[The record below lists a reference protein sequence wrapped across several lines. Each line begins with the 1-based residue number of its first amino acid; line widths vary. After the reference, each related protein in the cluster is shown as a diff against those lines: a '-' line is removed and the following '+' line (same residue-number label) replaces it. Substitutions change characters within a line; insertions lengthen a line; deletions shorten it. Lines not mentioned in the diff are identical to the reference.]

1 MKNFIHH
8 DFPVV
13 KRITL
18 PDIRLYE
25 TPNGDR
31 YPSVTT
37 VTGQLNKHHID
48 AWRKRVGDAVADRI
62 SKQAADRGTRI
73 HSYCESFL
81 LGESLEV
88 DMFDYDFWKTMKPVV
103 DRIDNIH
110 ALEAM
115 LYSDQ
120 LRMAGTV
127 DCIGEYD
134 GLLSVIDFKTSK
146 KPKQR
151 EDIEHYFIQA
161 TAYSV
166 MFEEL
171 FGIVIKDI
179 TIIIGVDDAEPQVFQ
194 AQRKNYIKKLVD
206 LRQLH
211 TKNSV
216 H

>member
-37 VTGQLNKHHID
+37 VTGQLNKQHID

-88 DMFDYDFWKTMKPVV
+88 DMFDHDFWKTMKPVV
-103 DRIDNIH
+103 DKIDNIH

-146 KPKQR
+146 KPKHR

-171 FGIVIKDI
+171 FGIAIKDI

-194 AQRKNYIKKLVD
+194 AQRKNYIKKLVE
-206 LRQLH
+206 LRHLH

>member
-1 MKNFIHH
+1 MKQFIRHE
-8 DFPVV
+8 FPVV

-18 PDIRLYE
+18 PIGRVYE
-25 TPNGDR
+25 TPAGNR

-37 VTGQLNKHHID
+37 VTGQATKHHID

-73 HSYCESFL
+73 HSYCENFL
-81 LGESLEV
+81 LNEAYEV
-88 DMFDYDFWKTMKPVV
+88 DIFDYDMWKSLQPVV
-103 DRIDNIH
+103 DKIDNIH

-127 DCIGEYD
+127 DCIGEYN
-134 GLLSVIDFKTSK
+134 GLLSIIDFKTSK
-146 KPKQR
+146 KPKHR
-151 EDIEHYFIQA
+151 EDIEHYFVQA

-171 FGIVIKDI
+171 FGITIPDI
-179 TIIIGVDDAEPQVFQ
+179 TIIIGVDDVTPQVFQ
-194 AQRKNYIKKLVD
+194 SRRKDHIKKLVE
-206 LRQLH
+206 LRQQYA
-211 TKNSV
+211 KNSV
-216 H
+216 L